1 MNPCRDK
8 LYKHTG
14 IDSHVLWVHY
24 IDYVFISVLL
34 DQKGLLRSMFH
45 AIKHTKDMMI
55 LFHYSKKFQ
64 EIKEKNDPDKRDKN
78 AKTDS

>member
-1 MNPCRDK
+1 MTPCKDK

-14 IDSHVLWVHY
+14 INDHVLWVHY

-45 AIKHTKDMMI
+45 TIEHTKDMMI

-64 EIKEKNDPDKRDKN
+64 EMKEKNSHR
-78 AKTDS
+78 